1 MKATIERVYKIYLKD
16 IEGIIGTDITVS
28 SDLEDLGS
36 TLFGPRFRGVFAHNK
51 IPSLSPNDLCI
62 ANVDDDHEEGSHW
75 VGIAGDLCYDSFAR
89 RGIGFDIYKQ
99 TERDLEQKTYENNC
113 GQRSKAFL
121 CVAFVYGK
129 KDAYYV

>member
-1 MKATIERVYKIYLKD
+1 MKVVIEQAYKNYLKD
-16 IEGIIGTDITVS
+16 IQAIIGKDITVS
-28 SDLEDLGS
+28 DDLEDLGT
-36 TLFGPRFRGVFAHNK
+36 TLFGKRFRGVFAHNQ
-51 IPSLSPNDLCI
+51 IPTLSPSDLCI

-75 VGIAGDLCYDSFAR
+75 VGIAGSLCYDSFAR

-99 TERDLEQKTYENNC
+99 TERDVEQKTYENNC
-113 GQRSKAFL
+113 GQRSLAFL